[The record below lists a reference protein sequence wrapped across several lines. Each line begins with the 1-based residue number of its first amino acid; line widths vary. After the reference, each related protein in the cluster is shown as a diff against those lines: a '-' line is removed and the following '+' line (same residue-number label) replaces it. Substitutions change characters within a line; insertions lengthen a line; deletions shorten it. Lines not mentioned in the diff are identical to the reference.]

1 MSSPRWPVVVFD
13 LDGTL
18 VDSINVIVASYQH
31 AFAVVEGRQVTRDEA
46 VLWIGQTLRE
56 TFLRESPGHATEL
69 ENTYLTFCAE
79 KMPEMLTN
87 FPGITPLLLE
97 LHDAGIVTGIATSK
111 RRKSATRS
119 MQIAQLPVTVDLTVG
134 MEDTDQHKPH
144 PAPVL
149 LAVERLGATPDQAA
163 YVGDAVFDLQAAH
176 GGGVDG
182 IGVTWGAGSPGDLR
196 AQPSVAVVDAV
207 SELRSLLLG

>member
-1 MSSPRWPVVVFD
+1 MSKPRWPVVVFD

-31 AFAVVEGRQVTRDEA
+31 AFAEVEGRRVTRDEA
-46 VLWIGQTLRE
+46 TLWIGQTLRE
-56 TFLRESPGHATEL
+56 TFQRESPRRAAEL
-69 ENTYLTFCAE
+69 EDTYLQFNAA

-87 FPGITPLLLE
+87 VPGITALLDD
-97 LHDAGIVTGIATSK
+97 LHAAGIVTGIATSK
-111 RRKSATRS
+111 RRRSAARS
-119 MQIAQLPVTVDLTVG
+119 MQIAQLPATVDLTVG
-134 MEDTDQHKPH
+134 MEDTDRHKPD

-149 LAVERLGATPDQAA
+149 LAVERLGATPDRAA

-182 IGVTWGAGSPGDLR
+182 IGVTWGAGSADDLR
-196 AQPSVAVVDAV
+196 AQPSVAIVDAV
-207 SELRSLLLG
+207 SELRGLLLG